1 MRSTPICCVSARR
14 WWAIPAPGEPG
25 NETWAGDSWQHGGGS
40 TWITGSYDPELH
52 TVYWGVGNPGP
63 DWNGDARGG
72 DNLFSDSVV
81 ALDADTG
88 VLKWYYQ
95 FTPHD
100 DYDYDAVQVPVLALS
115 QLSRAPEQRTGE
127 NKRPQL
133 SDLRE
138 SGAIEQDADLVMFIY
153 RPEFY
158 ERAVDEQGNANKTS
172 DGIPL
177 EGLAEIIVGKQRN
190 GPTGIA
196 RLNFRKQFTRFENY
210 TNREPGQ

>member
-1 MRSTPICCVSARR
+1 
-14 WWAIPAPGEPG
+14 
-25 NETWAGDSWQHGGGS
+25 
-40 TWITGSYDPELH
+40 
-52 TVYWGVGNPGP
+52 
-63 DWNGDARGG
+63 
-72 DNLFSDSVV
+72 
-81 ALDADTG
+81 
-88 VLKWYYQ
+88 
-95 FTPHD
+95 
-100 DYDYDAVQVPVLALS
+100 VPVLALS

-158 ERAVDEQGNANKTS
+158 ERAVDEQGNPNKTS